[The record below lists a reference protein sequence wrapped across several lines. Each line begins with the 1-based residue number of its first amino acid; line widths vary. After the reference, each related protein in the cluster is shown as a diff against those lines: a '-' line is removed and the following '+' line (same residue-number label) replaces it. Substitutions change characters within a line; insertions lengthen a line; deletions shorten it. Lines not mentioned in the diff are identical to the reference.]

1 VHCSGWT
8 AKPRQEEEAMMPKR
22 VSERL
27 VRAIA
32 KYQQVLQIAKDRDVN
47 EADTVSIIK
56 DMLADLFGYDK
67 YLDVTSELA
76 IRGTFCDLAIKI
88 ENNVEFL
95 IEAKAIGLELKEG
108 HLRQAIEYGANNGV
122 PWVLLT
128 NGIVWRVYK
137 IRFEQPISYDLVCEF
152 NFTELDTKNEEHQE
166 KLFIVCKE
174 GLVKAAREEYHEKIL
189 TVNRFVLGA
198 LILGDEV
205 VGVIRREL
213 RKLSDGVLVTPEEIV
228 QVLTNEVLKRDVLEG
243 DDASKAQ
250 ARVRK
255 FYGKAARRPKET
267 VTEKI
272 PEQPQ
277 LPPKED
283 VSFSDQLLNQG
294 GQPAEP
300 KQE

>member
-1 VHCSGWT
+1 MV
-8 AKPRQEEEAMMPKR
+8 PKR

-56 DMLADLFGYDK
+56 DMLADVFGYDK
-67 YLDVTSELA
+67 YLDVTSEFA

-88 ENNVEFL
+88 ENKVEFL

-108 HLRQAIEYGANNGV
+108 HLRQAIEYGANHGV

-137 IRFEQPISYDLVCEF
+137 IRFEQPINYDLVCEF
-152 NFTELDTKNEEHQE
+152 SFDKLDTKNEEHQE

-174 GLVKAAREEYHEKIL
+174 GLIKAAREEFHEKIL

-213 RKLSDGVLVTPEEIV
+213 RKLSDGVLVTPEEIGM
-228 QVLTNEVLKRDVLEG
+228 VLANEVLKRDVLEG
-243 DDASKAQ
+243 DDATKAQ

-255 FYGKAARRPKET
+255 FYGKAARRPRET
-267 VTEKI
+267 GSGKT
-272 PEQPQ
+272 PDQPQ
-277 LPPKED
+277 EPAKD
-283 VSFSDQLLNQG
+283 AVSFSDQLLNQEALA
-294 GQPAEP
+294 AEP
-300 KQE
+300 KKTEDSPTSA

>member
-1 VHCSGWT
+1 
-8 AKPRQEEEAMMPKR
+8 MMPKR

-47 EADTVSIIK
+47 ESDTVSIIK
-56 DMLADLFGYDK
+56 DMLADVFGYDK
-67 YLDVTSELA
+67 YLDVTSEFA

-88 ENNVEFL
+88 ENKVEFL

-137 IRFEQPISYDLVCEF
+137 IRFEQPINYDLVCEF
-152 NFTELDTKNEEHQE
+152 CFAELDTKNEEHQE

-174 GLVKAAREEYHEKIL
+174 GLVKAAREEFHEKIL

-213 RKLSDGVLVTPEEIV
+213 RKLSDGVLVTSEEITL
-228 QVLTNEVLKRDVLEG
+228 VLANEVLKRDVLEG
-243 DDASKAQ
+243 DEASKAQ
-250 ARVRK
+250 AR
-255 FYGKAARRPKET
+255 
-267 VTEKI
+267 
-272 PEQPQ
+272 
-277 LPPKED
+277 
-283 VSFSDQLLNQG
+283 SS
-294 GQPAEP
+294 
-300 KQE
+300 

>member
-1 VHCSGWT
+1 
-8 AKPRQEEEAMMPKR
+8 MMPKR

-56 DMLADLFGYDK
+56 DMLADVFGYDK
-67 YLDVTSELA
+67 YLDVTSEFA

-88 ENNVEFL
+88 ENKVEFL

-137 IRFEQPISYDLVCEF
+137 IRFDQPINYDLVCEF
-152 NFTELDTKNEEHQE
+152 SFAELDTKNEEHQE

-174 GLVKAAREEYHEKIL
+174 GLVKAAREEFHEKIL

-213 RKLSDGVLVTPEEIV
+213 RKLSDGVLVTPEEIGM
-228 QVLTNEVLKRDVLEG
+228 VLANEVLKRDVLEG

-255 FYGKAARRPKET
+255 FYGKAARRPREPA
-267 VTEKI
+267 TEKT
-272 PEQPQ
+272 PERPQ
-277 LPPKED
+277 EPPKEE
-283 VSFSDQLLNQG
+283 VSFSDQLLSRG

-300 KQE
+300 KKE